1 MRDCIECGQPF
12 QPSGRELICS
22 DECRVE
28 RRRRSGVER
37 FRRWREQHVEEH
49 RARVRAAVAAN
60 PEARLE
66 RIRRRKQALR
76 DQRPPGSEPVT
87 RRTVWASGHGSCHYC
102 RRELRQDG
110 GRWEWQIDHRIP
122 ISRGGPNCL
131 SNTVVSCAACNMAK
145 GIMTDVEFM
154 ENRRKKIASEAL
166 ENPGV

>member
-49 RARVRAAVAAN
+49 RRRVRESDRAN
-60 PEARLE
+60 PEMKRACS
-66 RIRRRKQALR
+66 RRRQQNVQA
-76 DQRPPGSEPVT
+76 QRIGGPVT
-87 RRTVWASGHGSCHYC
+87 RRTVWGAGDGTCHYC
-102 RRELRQDG
+102 ARRLERDG
-110 GRWEWQIDHRIP
+110 GGWEWQVDHRIP
-122 ISRGGPNCL
+122 LSRGGPHSL
-131 SNTVVSCAACNMAK
+131 ENTVVCCTACNMAK
-145 GIMTDVEFM
+145 GTMTDVEFM
-154 ENRRKKIASEAL
+154 ENRRKKIAYEAL